1 MRCSE
6 RDPHENPA
14 GVSLLE
20 TRLRLKKILPTML
33 IYKLSS
39 IIMVMAKILCNRLR
53 THLTSNRPPEF
64 GIKGNGSG
72 FQKQGVTT
80 LARTKS
86 LSKQIRQA
94 REGKGFTVA
103 ELADRLGV
111 SQVSI
116 YYWESGRVRP
126 RDTNLTALCKALKMP
141 VRETMALTGR

>member
-1 MRCSE
+1 VRLAS
-6 RDPHENPA
+6 NP
-14 GVSLLE
+14 LD
-20 TRLRLKKILPTML
+20 LKHAP
-33 IYKLSS
+33 
-39 IIMVMAKILCNRLR
+39 
-53 THLTSNRPPEF
+53 
-64 GIKGNGSG
+64 GIRNLGNGRGS
-72 FQKQGVTT
+72 QKEGVTT

-94 REGKGFTVA
+94 REVKGFTVA

-141 VRETMALTGR
+141 MRETMALTGR

>member
-1 MRCSE
+1 
-6 RDPHENPA
+6 
-14 GVSLLE
+14 
-20 TRLRLKKILPTML
+20 
-33 IYKLSS
+33 
-39 IIMVMAKILCNRLR
+39 MAMPKILCNRPR
-53 THLTSNRPPEF
+53 THLTSNTPPEIRYL
-64 GIKGNGSG
+64 GYGNG
-72 FQKQGVTT
+72 FQKEGVTT

-126 RDTNLTALCKALKMP
+126 RDTNLAALCKALKMP